1 MYEFLWNVM
10 SKGGMEIWHSI
21 VRVHSIVQD
30 WSPPG
35 ERHVI
40 PYYYAI
46 TLWSS
51 FHFLGYVQP
60 ADWWTTSG
68 NVVDVTWRLSL
79 YLEHVRQRGA
89 WRYSAVWYTHL
100 SRKVL
105 YEIKGSHDVLQCL
118 P

>member
-1 MYEFLWNVM
+1 M
-10 SKGGMEIWHSI
+10 SDMSFPTTTPLRCGEA
-21 VRVHSIVQD
+21 
-30 WSPPG
+30 SPG
-35 ERHVI
+35 QR
-40 PYYYAI
+40 
-46 TLWSS
+46 S
-51 FHFLGYVQP
+51 FHFMGYVQP
-60 ADWWTTSG
+60 ADWWTTPG
-68 NVVDVTWRLSL
+68 NVVNVTWRLSL